1 MKETIKDISIAIVIG
16 LTFATLALEWFDVL
30 TY

>member
-1 MKETIKDISIAIVIG
+1 MKEAIKDISLAIVIG
-16 LTFATLALEWFDVL
+16 LTFAAFALEWFDVL

>member
-1 MKETIKDISIAIVIG
+1 MKDIIKDISLAIFLG
-16 LTFATLALEWFDVL
+16 LIFAAFALEYFDVL